1 MGTVNDEILGN
12 ALIAVGKRVKAGK
25 CEMTQEQMDQVFNG
39 IQDAVD
45 IPISKEQACSMLGIS
60 RSTFDAKV
68 LAGELPKGQHR
79 RGFKELVYYKRDI
92 IKYSKEKERDR

>member
-1 MGTVNDEILGN
+1 M
-12 ALIAVGKRVKAGK
+12 GKRIKAGG
-25 CEMTQEQMDQVFNG
+25 CEMSQEQRDCIFG
-39 IQDAVD
+39 ELEKAVD
-45 IPISKEQACSMLGIS
+45 IPISKEQACSILGIS

-92 IKYSKEKERDR
+92 IKYSKENERNR